1 MNDVEKETLLH
12 RILCGKLYFYFKGE
26 KYELRHADNFIRYES
41 DILYDS
47 IINEE
52 KYNEWIREENML
64 EVMIGLGI
72 WHNGMNTM
80 IKQLQTKIDNLKV
93 ELFQNFAA
101 VSKHLKIR
109 NNLHAAK
116 NQLGKIVSTKN
127 EFFNHTLEGYA
138 TSIKNE
144 YIVCNTL
151 YKNDKKVLHYQN
163 NNSTTYTFFNDL
175 VSEINKY
182 SISIEDIK
190 NVAKSDA
197 WRSYWN
203 ANKTNIFPNSVID
216 WTDDQRGLVNISKM
230 YDSVY
235 EHPECPND
243 TVINDDDMLDGWMI
257 VQKRKNEKEKNQK
270 TIDELNPNLK
280 KAQEVFLMANNKED
294 IESILDL
301 NSPEAMLRLNQ
312 KIAAIN
318 KTGNVE
324 DSQLP
329 DVQMQLM
336 NQANEMRKA
345 RRG

>member
-26 KYELRHADNFIRYES
+26 KYELRNADNLIRYES

-47 IINEE
+47 IINDE

-64 EVMIGLGI
+64 EIMISLGI

-109 NNLHAAK
+109 NSLQAAK
-116 NQLGKIVSTKN
+116 NQLGKILSTKN

-144 YIVCNTL
+144 YIICNTL
-151 YKNDKKVLHYQN
+151 YKDNKKVLNYQN

-182 SISIEDIK
+182 AISVEDIK

-203 ANKTNIFPNSVID
+203 ANKTNVFPSSVIE

-280 KAQEVFLMANNKED
+280 KAQEVFLMANDPNDVEN
-294 IESILDL
+294 ILGL
-301 NSPEAMLRLNQ
+301 NSAESLHRMNQ
-312 KIAAIN
+312 KIATIN
-318 KTGNVE
+318 KLGIAE
-324 DSQLP
+324 DIELP
-329 DVQMQLM
+329 DVQMSLM
-336 NQANEMRKA
+336 NQAAAMKKNK
-345 RRG
+345 